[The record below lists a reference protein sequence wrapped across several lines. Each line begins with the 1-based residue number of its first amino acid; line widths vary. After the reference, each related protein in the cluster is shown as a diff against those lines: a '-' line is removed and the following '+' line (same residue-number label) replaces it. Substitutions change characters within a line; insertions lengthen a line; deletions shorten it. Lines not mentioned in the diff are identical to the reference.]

1 MSADVQIL
9 GEAEVR
15 AFLESRSP
23 VIGSAVA
30 KAIEAGAIELVATI
44 KDKKLS
50 GQVLKTR
57 SGRLRRSI
65 NYRMGSLSLDPEAFV
80 GTNVVYARRHE
91 FGLSMDE
98 KVREHMRTIKEAW
111 GRPLAKPVRVQV
123 KAHTRHVNTPERSF
137 LRSAFAESRVAIEQ
151 RVMKAI
157 QEAANAATA

>member
-65 NYRMGSLSLDPEAFV
+65 NYRMGTGTDPEAFV
-80 GTNVVYARRHE
+80 GTNVVYARPHE
-91 FGLSMDE
+91 FGLSMDQ